1 MERSRG
7 RARVGRN
14 QKPILRKMTVTE
26 YLSVF
31 RLSLWALSTSLGFV
45 GAEAALFLEK
55 DTVPTS
61 NRQEI

>member
-1 MERSRG
+1 MERSREG
-7 RARVGRN
+7 ARVGRN

-45 GAEAALFLEK
+45 DAEAALFLEK
-55 DTVPTS
+55 GTVPTS